1 LTKVCEYKEKVEL
14 QSEKLCSHLPDEDS
28 ELLEK
33 VIGEDSDIY
42 YAAIE
47 CCEELRDQ
55 IEKLMSW
62 QKESEAVKQEPF
74 PIESAFE
81 RLRQEVQDLR
91 SDQRRKLPKRES
103 GNFRVPRCNVNVPKL
118 ELSSFGGD
126 RTKRIEFW
134 DSFDS
139 SVHTNGSLTNVDKF
153 NYLKGK
159 VFGQAREVISG
170 LALTNE
176 NYILAVNILKEGYR
190 NVQ

>member
-1 LTKVCEYKEKVEL
+1 MC
-14 QSEKLCSHLPDEDS
+14 
-28 ELLEK
+28 
-33 VIGEDSDIY
+33 

-47 CCEELRDQ
+47 YCEELGDQ

-74 PIESAFE
+74 PIESAIE

-91 SDQRRKLPKRES
+91 SDQRREN
-103 GNFRVPRCNVNVPKL
+103 GNFRVPKCNVKLPKL

-126 RTKRIEFW
+126 RTKWIEFW
-134 DSFDS
+134 DSLDS
-139 SVHTNGSLTNVDKF
+139 SVHTNGSLTNVYKF

-159 VFGQAREVISG
+159 VFGQSREANSG

-176 NYILAVNILKEGYR
+176 NYILAVYILKERYG
-190 NVQ
+190 NVQQTVKTHYDKIM